1 METGFVLISSEGDE
15 CYSDTSMLSFGQ
27 NDVSHDCLSEI
38 DNFIESLGNS
48 LWPLNKFIHDNPE
61 LAFQEHKAHKALTE
75 FMRLQEGWQVTPS
88 AFGIKT
94 AWIALY
100 DTGKPGP
107 VVSFNVEMG
116 MYHDPRRSLL

>member
-1 METGFVLISSEGDE
+1 MENGFILVPREGDE
-15 CYSDTSMLSFGQ
+15 CYSDTSMLSFDQ
-27 NDVSHDCLSEI
+27 NDVFHEYLSEI
-38 DNFIESLGNS
+38 DNFIESLGDS

-88 AFGIKT
+88 ACGIKT

-100 DTGKPGP
+100 DTGKPGT

-116 MYHDPRRSLL
+116 M